1 MRCARGSRG
10 AGTWRRGALRI
21 CVAFSAAYR
30 YGLWALRES
39 SGKARSPTGT
49 VAHGMATGR
58 VGTAGHDACAGVLW
72 GMLRMRSA
80 QCVVDYCAERI
91 RRCAPVGFGYS
102 DFVQQLQACRHRT
115 TAVEYTHARMHGAA
129 AAVCANAFG
138 FRAPKRRCMRCREPR
153 TTLLCCKP
161 TARHDGT
168 QPAGAI
174 RQAHAASARQ
184 RAESCATASRAHAC
198 VCAPAGAWCQ
208 SKAQH
213 SQGGQAAQG
222 CAVPGGTRGEL
233 RLIKFVAVRCN
244 RMRYNASHQAVQV
257 GPGADVGESR
267 SRQRPVSAGADV
279 ATLQPE
285 YTGRERHGCR
295 PAGY

>member
-1 MRCARGSRG
+1 MEWLRNGWHGRPRYMRRHTIG
-10 AGTWRRGALRI
+10 I
-21 CVAFSAAYR
+21 
-30 YGLWALRES
+30 
-39 SGKARSPTGT
+39 
-49 VAHGMATGR
+49 
-58 VGTAGHDACAGVLW
+58 
-72 GMLRMRSA
+72 LRMRSA

-115 TAVEYTHARMHGAA
+115 TAVEYTHARMHARMHGAA
-129 AAVCANAFG
+129 AAVCATLSASAHRSAAACAASC
-138 FRAPKRRCMRCREPR
+138 RAPRCCAASRRGAM
-153 TTLLCCKP
+153 
-161 TARHDGT
+161 TAHSQQGQIRH
-168 QPAGAI
+168 
-174 RQAHAASARQ
+174 AHAASARQ

-213 SQGGQAAQG
+213 SQGAQAAQG

-244 RMRYNASHQAVQV
+244 RMRYKRVTPGSTSGPVGPGADVGESRSRQRPV

-285 YTGRERHGCR
+285 YAGRERHGCR